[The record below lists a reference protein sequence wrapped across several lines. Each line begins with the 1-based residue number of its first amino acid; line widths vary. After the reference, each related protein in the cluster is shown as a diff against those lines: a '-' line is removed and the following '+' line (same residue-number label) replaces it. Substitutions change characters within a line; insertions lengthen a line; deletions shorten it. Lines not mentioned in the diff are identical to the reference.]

1 MDPLGGLEDLRERL
15 KSSLWFLP
23 GVMVLATVGL
33 AVAITIVDR
42 WVEGAAQVELV
53 FGGSA
58 DAGRSVL
65 SVIAGSMVSLTAL
78 VFSILIVVF
87 QLTSSQFTPRALRT
101 FLQDRVSKITLGA
114 FLATFAY
121 SLTVM
126 RVTRGANGQLDEFV
140 PRISISLA
148 FLFSLATMGVFVYY
162 IHHVSL
168 SIRVSSILERIH
180 ADAASLIERILTE
193 GEERLETASP
203 ANPPSME
210 AVLNSEPRTVRSR
223 GSGYITSVRSR
234 ALLSEAKEKGVFV
247 RLVGPVGTFISLGRP
262 LLEVWPAETEVDEH
276 ALLGAVHLGSERTT
290 EQDLGYGFRQLA
302 DIAVRALSPGV
313 NDPTP
318 ASMAID
324 RIEDLLL
331 RLDRMVIVDDVRR
344 DEEGWPRLRV
354 PRQSWESVLHEGLH
368 EAFYYGRDSPQVA
381 ERLRA
386 LVAVLREEVSN
397 ERMEPV
403 GLLLRRLDGAL

>member
-1 MDPLGGLEDLRERL
+1 MDHLGWLEDFQERL
-15 KSSLWFLP
+15 KSSLWFVP
-23 GVMVLATVGL
+23 GVMVLAAVGL
-33 AVAITIVDR
+33 ALGTTIVDR

-78 VFSILIVVF
+78 VFSILILVF

-126 RVTRGANGQLDEFV
+126 RVTRGANGWLDEFV

-180 ADAASLIERILTE
+180 ADEASLIARLLTE
-193 GEERLETASP
+193 GEERLEKASP
-203 ANPPSME
+203 ANAPSIE

-234 ALLSEAKEKGVFV
+234 ALLSEAMDKGVFV
-247 RLVGPVGTFISLGRP
+247 RLVAPVGTFISLDRP
-262 LLEVWPAETEVDEH
+262 LLEVWPAETEVDDH
-276 ALLGAVHLGSERTT
+276 TLLGAVHLGSERTT

-313 NDPTP
+313 NDPTT

-331 RLDRMVIVDDVRR
+331 RLNRMVVADDVRR

-354 PRQSWESVLHEGLH
+354 PRQSWESVLHEGLQ
-368 EAFYYGRDSPQVA
+368 ETFYYGRESPQVA

-386 LVAVLREEVSN
+386 LVAVLGEEVST

-403 GLLLRRLDGAL
+403 GLLLRRLNGSL